1 MTPSSLRDRRDLLAR
16 VRTALET
23 PADLDDV
30 ARAAL
35 IEDLAIAEATIDGD
49 APTVAVALIDS
60 GDGTQFHVATSDAA
74 LTRALAAWCRPRW
87 YRTVDP
93 RDPGTLTD
101 DQIVATYFAGDISEY
116 FATGTTT
123 VLNADADADADVER
137 GRYCVLSTAHVS
149 HATSE
154 WLERWALGPPPPAPV
169 AIATTFYGWFV
180 ATREPEAPAEP
191 LPADL
196 IAAMRFSR
204 ERGCDYVLF
213 DSDAAQVDG
222 LDVHDW

>member
-1 MTPSSLRDRRDLLAR
+1 MTPSSLHDRRDLLAR
-16 VRTALET
+16 ARAALET

-35 IEDLAIAEATIDGD
+35 IEDLATAEATIGGD
-49 APTVAVALIDS
+49 VPTVAVALIDS

-87 YRTVDP
+87 DRTGDP
-93 RDPGTLTD
+93 RDPETLTD
-101 DQIVATYFAGDISEY
+101 DQIVATYFAGDVSEY
-116 FATGTTT
+116 FATGTAH
-123 VLNADADADADVER
+123 VLNNYADADVEQ

-196 IAAMRFSR
+196 IAAMRFGR

-222 LDVHDW
+222 LYVHDW

>member
-30 ARAAL
+30 ARTAL
-35 IEDLAIAEATIDGD
+35 IEDLATAEATIDGD

-60 GDGTQFHVATSDAA
+60 GDGTQFHVAASHAA
-74 LTRALAAWCRPRW
+74 LDRALAAWCRPRW
-87 YRTVDP
+87 DRTGDP
-93 RDPGTLTD
+93 RDPGSLTD
-101 DQIVATYFAGDISEY
+101 AEIVATYFAGDISEY
-116 FATGTTT
+116 FATGTAT
-123 VLNADADADADVER
+123 VLNDDTDAVVER

-154 WLERWALGPPPPAPV
+154 WLERWAQGPPPPAPV

-196 IAAMRFSR
+196 LAAMRFGR